1 MGGMFGNRGNTE
13 SREQTIAN
21 GKSIVPSCPSRGTLK
36 LHLSKPKDTTSRGCI
51 EAVGGRLSRCDAA
64 VHSCRGAQIHK
75 GAEEHERRGCMPI
88 RCVQTEGDAELH
100 AD

>member
-21 GKSIVPSCPSRGTLK
+21 GKQSVLTLSFCTPTFA
-36 LHLSKPKDTTSRGCI
+36 HSESEDTTSRNRSQAIGS
-51 EAVGGRLSRCDAA
+51 RLP
-64 VHSCRGAQIHK
+64 CRDTVIHPRGGAQIYK